1 LKADYMF
8 ILLTRYVKWENKAS
22 QKVKSM

>member
-1 LKADYMF
+1 MF